1 MSSNG
6 REFPT
11 EPRQCTKVIRLE
23 GLAKDTDVRQ
33 LAEDIVTKCPLV
45 SPTRLPEI
53 EQLLYYLQTRPVTSS
68 NSPSNT
74 KSLSESPDAEEAN
87 IYDLDNYIDLLYEE
101 IEDKERGAK
110 LILQLTRNPEFLEEV
125 LTKETVLT
133 ALARVLREDWN
144 KSMQLSS
151 DSG

>member
-1 MSSNG
+1 M
-6 REFPT
+6 
-11 EPRQCTKVIRLE
+11 
-23 GLAKDTDVRQ
+23 RQ

>member
-1 MSSNG
+1 M
-6 REFPT
+6 
-11 EPRQCTKVIRLE
+11 IRLE

-151 DSG
+151 DSE

>member
-1 MSSNG
+1 
-6 REFPT
+6 
-11 EPRQCTKVIRLE
+11 VIRLE
-23 GLAKDTDVRQ
+23 GFAKDTDVRQ

-68 NSPSNT
+68 TSPSAS
-74 KSLSESPDAEEAN
+74 KPSISPDAEEAS
-87 IYDLDNYIDLLYEE
+87 IHDLDNYIDLLYEE

-110 LILQLTRNPEFLEEV
+110 LVLQLTRNPEFLEEV
-125 LTKETVLT
+125 LAKETVLT

-151 DSG
+151 VSG